1 MRRVHSSAEST
12 VVLCCDNAT
21 LHQLH
26 FACCTVPLLIGL
38 WVRFGFMASTDY
50 DCMTCGACC
59 CNPNQ
64 NREIDYKEY
73 VEVEAR
79 DRIRK
84 EPELLDS
91 LTFTNEKGEIHMKLV
106 GANQR
111 CTALGGRV
119 GVEVSCNI
127 YEFRPAGCRR
137 VKPGDAWC
145 RKLRIERGID
155 KAKSSAKKR
164 RK

>member
-1 MRRVHSSAEST
+1 
-12 VVLCCDNAT
+12 
-21 LHQLH
+21 
-26 FACCTVPLLIGL
+26 
-38 WVRFGFMASTDY
+38 MASTDY

-64 NREIDYKEY
+64 NREENYKEY
-73 VEVEAR
+73 VEVEPR

-84 EPELLDS
+84 EPELLES
-91 LTFTNEKGEIHMKLV
+91 HTFTNEKGEIHMKLV

-111 CTALGGRV
+111 CLGLVGRV
-119 GVEVSCNI
+119 GEKVTCTI
-127 YEFRPAGCRR
+127 YEFRPGGCRR

-155 KAKSSAKKR
+155 KPASKAKK
-164 RK
+164 KLK